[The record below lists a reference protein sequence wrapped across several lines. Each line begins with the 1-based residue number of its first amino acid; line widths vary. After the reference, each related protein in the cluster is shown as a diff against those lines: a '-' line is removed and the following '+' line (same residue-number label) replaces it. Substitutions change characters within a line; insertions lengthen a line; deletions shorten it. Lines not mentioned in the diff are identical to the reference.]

1 MEVLQINKKKIE
13 NEEAFIKEIP
23 MSQKVIGRYSAS
35 LVKEIKTYCTKMNSK
50 WKRT

>member
-1 MEVLQINKKKIE
+1 MEVLQIDKKKKIE

-35 LVKEIKTYCTKMNSK
+35 LVKEKTYCTKMNSK